1 VPYDDLQSLDAGD
14 WERILGV
21 NLIGAWSCVRAV
33 APAMRERGA
42 GSIVNVASD
51 AVFTLDGSSIA
62 YVASKVALAA
72 VTTMLAEALA
82 PTVRVNAVAPGW
94 MLTPWLEKYVPAEP
108 RAALESGDEPAVPLE
123 AVADEVVRLLADDGA
138 TGRIVRLDP
147 PS

>member
-1 VPYDDLQSLDAGD
+1 M
-14 WERILGV
+14 
-21 NLIGAWSCVRAV
+21 RAS
-33 APAMRERGA
+33 GA

-51 AVFTLDGSSIA
+51 AAFTLDGSSIA

-82 PTVRVNAVAPGW
+82 PAVRVNAVAPGW
-94 MLTPWLEKYVPAEP
+94 MLTPWVEKYVPAAP
-108 RAALESGDEPAVPLE
+108 RATLESGEEPVVPVE
-123 AVADEVVRLLADDGA
+123 MVADEVVRLLADDGA